1 MIPFVEFRMDRDTNK
16 LLDYDV
22 EHNLE
27 QNLQDGFLDLDI
39 STNTLKRTIDV
50 DGVTKTTTEKLMI
63 DLNEYLDKTRNL
75 PKNFDISKDEIELMK
90 DQGIPYGE
98 QVKAQDSGIMQM
110 ADRDPL
116 LEDEYNKYRFDML
129 EQGLEPMDFDSFRRE
144 AMSDQAAIDPKIRI
158 EEVVKEFIREKGR
171 KPKSLDELKEFF
183 EMRMG
188 TAKDP
193 GMEVVKELVED
204 DKTRI
209 TLAGGSFPD
218 LSGDGEITQEDILI
232 GRGVIKRDNK
242 QSGGL
247 AAILG
252 V

>member
-1 MIPFVEFRMDRDTNK
+1 MDDWKYKIVEIAEDMAGEDG
-16 LLDYDV
+16 LDYSELSDKD
-22 EHNLE
+22 
-27 QNLQDGFLDLDI
+27 Q
-39 STNTLKRTIDV
+39 LKYY
-50 DGVTKTTTEKLMI
+50 GKAYEY
-63 DLNEYLDKTRNL
+63 YLDRPEKANGGIMRN
-75 PKNFDISKDEIELMK
+75 FYAQGDEVEEFQEEDLSDIELMK
-90 DQGIPYGE
+90 DQGVPYGE
-98 QVKAQDSGIMQM
+98 EVKSQDSGIMQM

-158 EEVVKEFIREKGR
+158 EEVVKEFMREKGR
-171 KPKSLDELKEFF
+171 KPNSLDELKEFF

-232 GRGVIKRDNK
+232 GRGVIKRDEK

-252 V
+252 L

>member
-1 MIPFVEFRMDRDTNK
+1 MDEYKESEMSKIVKQLMDEEGFEFGEAVKEAMKRTEKANGGIMRNFYAQGDEVEEFQ
-16 LLDYDV
+16 
-22 EHNLE
+22 EE
-27 QNLQDGFLDLDI
+27 DLD
-39 STNTLKRTIDV
+39 T
-50 DGVTKTTTEKLMI
+50 
-63 DLNEYLDKTRNL
+63 
-75 PKNFDISKDEIELMK
+75 IELMK
-90 DQGIPYGE
+90 DQGVPMGE
-98 QVKAQDSGIMQM
+98 QVRAQDSGIMQM
-110 ADRDPL
+110 ADRDPM

-171 KPKSLDELKEFF
+171 KPNSLDELKEFF
-183 EMRMG
+183 EMKMG

-193 GMEVVKELVED
+193 GIEVVKELVED

-218 LSGDGEITQEDILI
+218 LNEDGEITQADILI
-232 GRGVIKRDNK
+232 GKGVIKRDEK

-252 V
+252 L

>member
-1 MIPFVEFRMDRDTNK
+1 MDDWKYKIVEIAEDMAGEDG
-16 LLDYDV
+16 LDYSELSDKD
-22 EHNLE
+22 
-27 QNLQDGFLDLDI
+27 Q
-39 STNTLKRTIDV
+39 LKYY
-50 DGVTKTTTEKLMI
+50 GKAYEY
-63 DLNEYLDKTRNL
+63 YLDRPEKANGGIMRNFYAQGDEVEEFQEDDL
-75 PKNFDISKDEIELMK
+75 SEIELMK

-98 QVKAQDSGIMQM
+98 QVRAQDSGIMQM
-110 ADRDPL
+110 ADRDPM

-129 EQGLEPMDFDSFRRE
+129 EQGLDPMDFDSFRRE
-144 AMSDQAAIDPKIRI
+144 AMSDQASIDPKIRI

-171 KPKSLDELKEFF
+171 KPNSLDELKEFF

-218 LSGDGEITQEDILI
+218 LSGDGEITQKDILI
-232 GRGVIKRDNK
+232 GKGVIKRDEK

-252 V
+252 L

>member
-1 MIPFVEFRMDRDTNK
+1 MDDWK
-16 LLDYDV
+16 YKIIEIAEDMAGEDGLDYSELSDKD
-22 EHNLE
+22 
-27 QNLQDGFLDLDI
+27 Q
-39 STNTLKRTIDV
+39 LKYY
-50 DGVTKTTTEKLMI
+50 GKAYEY
-63 DLNEYLDKTRNL
+63 YLDRPEKANGGIMRN
-75 PKNFDISKDEIELMK
+75 FYAQGDEVEEFQEEDLSDIELMK
-90 DQGIPYGE
+90 DQGVPYGE
-98 QVKAQDSGIMQM
+98 EVKSQDSGIMQM

-158 EEVVKEFIREKGR
+158 EEVVKEFMREKGR
-171 KPKSLDELKEFF
+171 KPNSLDELKEFF

-232 GRGVIKRDNK
+232 GRGVIKRDKK

>member
-1 MIPFVEFRMDRDTNK
+1 MDDWKYKIVEIAEDMAGEDG
-16 LLDYDV
+16 LDYSELSDKD
-22 EHNLE
+22 
-27 QNLQDGFLDLDI
+27 Q
-39 STNTLKRTIDV
+39 LKYY
-50 DGVTKTTTEKLMI
+50 GKAYEY
-63 DLNEYLDKTRNL
+63 YLDRPEKANGGIMRNFYAQGDEVEEFQEDDL
-75 PKNFDISKDEIELMK
+75 SEIELMK

-129 EQGLEPMDFDSFRRE
+129 EQGLDPMDFDSFRRE

-171 KPKSLDELKEFF
+171 KPNSLDELKEFY

-218 LSGDGEITQEDILI
+218 LNGDGEITQKDILI
-232 GRGVIKRDNK
+232 GKGVIEEMKNN
-242 QSGGL
+242 Q
-247 AAILG
+247 A

>member
-1 MIPFVEFRMDRDTNK
+1 MDDWKYKIVEIAEDMAGEDG
-16 LLDYDV
+16 LDYSELSDKD
-22 EHNLE
+22 
-27 QNLQDGFLDLDI
+27 Q
-39 STNTLKRTIDV
+39 LKYY
-50 DGVTKTTTEKLMI
+50 GKAYEY
-63 DLNEYLDKTRNL
+63 YLDRPEKANGGIMRNFYREGDEVEEFQEDDL
-75 PKNFDISKDEIELMK
+75 SEIELMK

-110 ADRDPL
+110 ADVDLDP
-116 LEDEYNKYRFDML
+116 LEDEYQKYRFDML
-129 EQGLEPMDFDSFRRE
+129 EQGLDPMDFDSFRRE
-144 AMSDQAAIDPKIRI
+144 AMSDQAAIDPRIRI

-232 GRGVIKRDNK
+232 GRGVIKRDEK

-252 V
+252 L

>member
-1 MIPFVEFRMDRDTNK
+1 MDDWKYKIVEIAEDMAGEDG
-16 LLDYDV
+16 LDYSELSDKD
-22 EHNLE
+22 
-27 QNLQDGFLDLDI
+27 Q
-39 STNTLKRTIDV
+39 LKYY
-50 DGVTKTTTEKLMI
+50 GKAYEY
-63 DLNEYLDKTRNL
+63 YLDRPEKANGGIMRNFYAQGDEVEEFQEDDL
-75 PKNFDISKDEIELMK
+75 SEIELMK
-90 DQGIPYGE
+90 DQGVPYGE

-110 ADRDPL
+110 ADRDPM

-129 EQGLEPMDFDSFRRE
+129 EQGLDPMDFDSFRRE
-144 AMSDQAAIDPKIRI
+144 AMSDQAAIDPTIRI

-171 KPKSLDELKEFF
+171 KPNSLDELKEFF
-183 EMRMG
+183 EMKMG

-193 GMEVVKELVED
+193 GIEVVKELVED

-218 LSGDGEITQEDILI
+218 LNEDGEITQADILI
-232 GRGVIKRDNK
+232 GKGVIKRDEK

-252 V
+252 L

>member
-1 MIPFVEFRMDRDTNK
+1 MDDWKYKIVEIAEDMAGEDG
-16 LLDYDV
+16 LDYSELSDKDQLKYYGKAYEYYLDRPEKANGGIMRNFYAQGDEV
-22 EHNLE
+22 EE
-27 QNLQDGFLDLDI
+27 FQEEDLD
-39 STNTLKRTIDV
+39 T
-50 DGVTKTTTEKLMI
+50 
-63 DLNEYLDKTRNL
+63 
-75 PKNFDISKDEIELMK
+75 IELMK
-90 DQGIPYGE
+90 DQGVPMGE

-110 ADRDPL
+110 ADRDPM

-158 EEVVKEFIREKGR
+158 EEVVMEFIKQKGR
-171 KPKSLDELKEFF
+171 KPNSLDELKEFF

-188 TAKDP
+188 TAKNP

-218 LSGDGEITQEDILI
+218 LSGDGEITQKDILI
-232 GRGVIKRDNK
+232 GKGVIKRDEK

-252 V
+252 L

>member
-1 MIPFVEFRMDRDTNK
+1 MDDWKYKIVEIAEDMAGEDG
-16 LLDYDV
+16 LDYSELSDKD
-22 EHNLE
+22 
-27 QNLQDGFLDLDI
+27 Q
-39 STNTLKRTIDV
+39 LKYY
-50 DGVTKTTTEKLMI
+50 GKAYEY
-63 DLNEYLDKTRNL
+63 YLDRPEKANGGIMRNFYAQGDEVEEFQEDDL
-75 PKNFDISKDEIELMK
+75 SEIELMK

-98 QVKAQDSGIMQM
+98 QVRAQDSGIMQM
-110 ADRDPL
+110 ADRDPM

-129 EQGLEPMDFDSFRRE
+129 EQGLDPMDFDSFRRE
-144 AMSDQAAIDPKIRI
+144 AMSDQAAIDPTIRI

-171 KPKSLDELKEFF
+171 KPNSLDELKEFF
-183 EMRMG
+183 EMKMG

-218 LSGDGEITQEDILI
+218 LNEDGEITQADILI
-232 GRGVIKRDNK
+232 GKGVIKRDEK

-252 V
+252 L

>member
-1 MIPFVEFRMDRDTNK
+1 MDDWKYKIVEIAGDMAEDDG
-16 LLDYDV
+16 LDYS
-22 EHNLE
+22 
-27 QNLQDGFLDLDI
+27 DLSD
-39 STNTLKRTIDV
+39 SDQMKYY
-50 DGVTKTTTEKLMI
+50 KKAYEY
-63 DLNEYLDKTRNL
+63 YLDRPEKANGGIMRNFYAQGDEVEEFQEDDL
-75 PKNFDISKDEIELMK
+75 SEIELMK

-98 QVKAQDSGIMQM
+98 QVRAQDSGIMQM

-158 EEVVKEFIREKGR
+158 EEVVMEFIRERGR
-171 KPKSLDELKEFF
+171 KPNSLDELKEFY

-188 TAKDP
+188 TARDP

-209 TLAGGSFPD
+209 TLAGGNLVGDQVKLDMDNDGDIGADD
-218 LSGDGEITQEDILI
+218 LAELRKKAQ
-232 GRGVIKRDNK
+232 V
-242 QSGGL
+242 GGL

>member
-1 MIPFVEFRMDRDTNK
+1 MDDWKYKIVEIAEDMAGEDG
-16 LLDYDV
+16 LDYSELSDKD
-22 EHNLE
+22 
-27 QNLQDGFLDLDI
+27 Q
-39 STNTLKRTIDV
+39 LKYY
-50 DGVTKTTTEKLMI
+50 GKAYEY
-63 DLNEYLDKTRNL
+63 YLDRPEKANGGIMRNFYAQGDEVEEFQEDDL
-75 PKNFDISKDEIELMK
+75 SEIELMK

-110 ADRDPL
+110 ADRDPM

-171 KPKSLDELKEFF
+171 KPNSLDELKEFF
-183 EMRMG
+183 EMKMG

-218 LSGDGEITQEDILI
+218 LNEDGEITQADILI
-232 GRGVIKRDNK
+232 GKGVIKRDEK

>member
-1 MIPFVEFRMDRDTNK
+1 MEEYKESEMSKIVKQLMDEEGFEFGEAVKEAM
-16 LLDYDV
+16 
-22 EHNLE
+22 
-27 QNLQDGFLDLDI
+27 
-39 STNTLKRTIDV
+39 KRT
-50 DGVTKTTTEKLMI
+50 EKANGGIMRNFYAQGDEVEEFQED
-63 DLNEYLDKTRNL
+63 DL
-75 PKNFDISKDEIELMK
+75 SEIELMK

-98 QVKAQDSGIMQM
+98 QVKAQDTGIMQM

-158 EEVVKEFIREKGR
+158 EEVVEEFIREKGR
-171 KPKSLDELKEFF
+171 KPNSLDELKEFF

-188 TAKDP
+188 TAKNP

-218 LSGDGEITQEDILI
+218 LSGDGQITQKDILI
-232 GRGVIKRDNK
+232 GKGVIDRDEK

-252 V
+252 L

>member
-1 MIPFVEFRMDRDTNK
+1 MEYYEDVIDAYESGVGVLPGESLTDYIKRNNIDIIEMDTFRLKDSGRSKEANGGIMRNFYAQGDEVEEFQED
-16 LLDYDV
+16 
-22 EHNLE
+22 
-27 QNLQDGFLDLDI
+27 DL
-39 STNTLKRTIDV
+39 S
-50 DGVTKTTTEKLMI
+50 
-63 DLNEYLDKTRNL
+63 
-75 PKNFDISKDEIELMK
+75 EIELMK

-98 QVKAQDSGIMQM
+98 QVRAQDSGIMQM
-110 ADRDPL
+110 ADRDPM

-158 EEVVKEFIREKGR
+158 EEVVKEFIKVKGR
-171 KPKSLDELKEFF
+171 KPNSLDELKEFF

-188 TAKDP
+188 TAKNP

-218 LSGDGEITQEDILI
+218 LSGDGQITQKDILI
-232 GRGVIKRDNK
+232 GKGVIDRDEK

-252 V
+252 L

>member
-1 MIPFVEFRMDRDTNK
+1 MDDWKYKIVEIAEDMAGEDG
-16 LLDYDV
+16 LDYSELSDKD
-22 EHNLE
+22 
-27 QNLQDGFLDLDI
+27 Q
-39 STNTLKRTIDV
+39 LKYY
-50 DGVTKTTTEKLMI
+50 GKAYEY
-63 DLNEYLDKTRNL
+63 YLDRPEKANGGIMRNFYREGDEVEEFQEDDL
-75 PKNFDISKDEIELMK
+75 SEIELMK

-98 QVKAQDSGIMQM
+98 QVRAQDSGIMQM

-116 LEDEYNKYRFDML
+116 LEDEYNKYRFEML
-129 EQGLEPMDFDSFRRE
+129 EQGLDPMDFDSFRRE
-144 AMSDQAAIDPKIRI
+144 AMSDQAAIDPTIRI

-218 LSGDGEITQEDILI
+218 LNEDGEITQADILI
-232 GRGVIKRDNK
+232 GKGVIDRDEK

-252 V
+252 L

>member
-1 MIPFVEFRMDRDTNK
+1 MEYYEDVIDAYESGVGVEPGESLTDYIKRNNIKIIEMDVFRPT
-16 LLDYDV
+16 
-22 EHNLE
+22 E
-27 QNLQDGFLDLDI
+27 
-39 STNTLKRTIDV
+39 SKRTKEANGGIMRNFYAQGDEV
-50 DGVTKTTTEKLMI
+50 EEFQED
-63 DLNEYLDKTRNL
+63 DL
-75 PKNFDISKDEIELMK
+75 SEIELMK

-158 EEVVKEFIREKGR
+158 EEVVIEFIKQKGR
-171 KPKSLDELKEFF
+171 KPNSLDELKEFY

-188 TAKDP
+188 TAKNP

-218 LSGDGEITQEDILI
+218 LDGSGDITQKDILI
-232 GRGVIKRDNK
+232 GKGVLPRDEK

-252 V
+252 L

>member
-1 MIPFVEFRMDRDTNK
+1 MDEYKESEMSKIVKQLMDEEGFEFGEAVKEAMKRTEKANGGIMRNFYAQGDEVEEFQ
-16 LLDYDV
+16 
-22 EHNLE
+22 EE
-27 QNLQDGFLDLDI
+27 DLD
-39 STNTLKRTIDV
+39 T
-50 DGVTKTTTEKLMI
+50 
-63 DLNEYLDKTRNL
+63 
-75 PKNFDISKDEIELMK
+75 IELMK
-90 DQGIPYGE
+90 DQGVPMGE
-98 QVKAQDSGIMQM
+98 QVRAQDSGIMQM

-158 EEVVKEFIREKGR
+158 EQVVEEFIKVRGR
-171 KPKSLDELKEFF
+171 KPNSLDELKEFY
-183 EMRMG
+183 EMSMG
-188 TAKDP
+188 TARNP

-209 TLAGGSFPD
+209 TLAGGNLVGGQVKLD
-218 LSGDGEITQEDILI
+218 VDGDGSI
-232 GRGVIKRDNK
+232 GADDLKALRDNK

-252 V
+252 L

>member
-1 MIPFVEFRMDRDTNK
+1 MDDWKYKIVEIAEDMAGEDG
-16 LLDYDV
+16 LDYSELSDKD
-22 EHNLE
+22 
-27 QNLQDGFLDLDI
+27 Q
-39 STNTLKRTIDV
+39 LKYY
-50 DGVTKTTTEKLMI
+50 GKAYEY
-63 DLNEYLDKTRNL
+63 YLDRPEKANGGIMRNFYREGDEVEEFQEDDL
-75 PKNFDISKDEIELMK
+75 SEIELMK

-110 ADRDPL
+110 ADAELDP
-116 LEDEYNKYRFDML
+116 LEDEYQKYRFDML
-129 EQGLEPMDFDSFRRE
+129 EQGLEPMDFNSFRRE
-144 AMSDQAAIDPKIRI
+144 AMSDMAAIRPEVRI

-171 KPKSLDELKEFF
+171 KPNSLDELKEFY
-183 EMRMG
+183 ELRMG
-188 TAKDP
+188 TARDP

-232 GRGVIKRDNK
+232 GRGVIKRDEK

-252 V
+252 L

>member
-1 MIPFVEFRMDRDTNK
+1 MEEERYEDVIDAYESGVGVKEGESLTDYIKRNNIKILDPQKKANGGIMRNFYAQGDEVEEFQED
-16 LLDYDV
+16 
-22 EHNLE
+22 
-27 QNLQDGFLDLDI
+27 DLDA
-39 STNTLKRTIDV
+39 V
-50 DGVTKTTTEKLMI
+50 
-63 DLNEYLDKTRNL
+63 
-75 PKNFDISKDEIELMK
+75 ELMK
-90 DQGIPYGE
+90 DQGIPIGE

-110 ADRDPL
+110 ADKDPM
-116 LEDEYNKYRFDML
+116 LEDEYNKYRFEVL
-129 EQGLEPMDFDSFRRE
+129 EMGQDPMSFEQFRDQ
-144 AMSDQAAIDPKIRI
+144 AISDQAAIDPKIRI
-158 EEVVKEFIREKGR
+158 EEVVIEFIKQKGR
-171 KPKSLDELKEFF
+171 KPDSLDELKEFY

-209 TLAGGSFPD
+209 TLAGGNLVGD
-218 LSGDGEITQEDILI
+218 QVKLDVDGDGSI
-232 GRGVIKRDNK
+232 GADDLKALRDNK

>member
-1 MIPFVEFRMDRDTNK
+1 MDDWKYKIVEIAEDMAGEDG
-16 LLDYDV
+16 LDYSELSDKDQLKYYGKAYEYYLDRPEKANGGIMRNFYRDGDEV
-22 EHNLE
+22 EE
-27 QNLQDGFLDLDI
+27 FQEEDLD
-39 STNTLKRTIDV
+39 T
-50 DGVTKTTTEKLMI
+50 
-63 DLNEYLDKTRNL
+63 
-75 PKNFDISKDEIELMK
+75 IELMK
-90 DQGIPYGE
+90 DQGVPMGE
-98 QVKAQDSGIMQM
+98 QVRAQDSGIMQM
-110 ADRDPL
+110 ADRDPM

-158 EEVVKEFIREKGR
+158 EEVVMEFIRERGR
-171 KPKSLDELKEFF
+171 KPNSLDELKEFY

-188 TAKDP
+188 TAKNP

-232 GRGVIKRDNK
+232 GKGVIKRDEK

-252 V
+252 L

>member
-1 MIPFVEFRMDRDTNK
+1 MEYYEDVIDAYESGVGVLPGESLTDYIKRNNIDIIEMDTFRLKDSGRSKEANGGIMRNFYADGDEVEEFQED
-16 LLDYDV
+16 
-22 EHNLE
+22 
-27 QNLQDGFLDLDI
+27 DL
-39 STNTLKRTIDV
+39 S
-50 DGVTKTTTEKLMI
+50 
-63 DLNEYLDKTRNL
+63 
-75 PKNFDISKDEIELMK
+75 EIELMK

-98 QVKAQDSGIMQM
+98 QVRAQDSGIMQM

-129 EQGLEPMDFDSFRRE
+129 EQGLDPMSFDEFRRE

-158 EEVVKEFIREKGR
+158 EEVVIEFIKQRGR
-171 KPKSLDELKEFF
+171 KPNSLDELKEFY

-188 TAKDP
+188 TARNP
-193 GMEVVKELVED
+193 GMDVVKELVED

-218 LSGDGEITQEDILI
+218 LSGDGQITQKDILI
-232 GRGVIKRDNK
+232 GKGVIDRDEK

>member
-1 MIPFVEFRMDRDTNK
+1 MEEERYEDVIDAYESGVGVKEGESLTDYIKRNNIKILDPQKKANGGIMRNFYAQGDEVEEFQ
-16 LLDYDV
+16 
-22 EHNLE
+22 EE
-27 QNLQDGFLDLDI
+27 DLD
-39 STNTLKRTIDV
+39 T
-50 DGVTKTTTEKLMI
+50 
-63 DLNEYLDKTRNL
+63 
-75 PKNFDISKDEIELMK
+75 IELMK
-90 DQGIPYGE
+90 DQGVPMGE
-98 QVKAQDSGIMQM
+98 QVRAQDTGIMQM
-110 ADRDPL
+110 ADVDLDPL
-116 LEDEYNKYRFDML
+116 EEYNKYRFDML

-158 EEVVKEFIREKGR
+158 EEVVMEFIRERGR
-171 KPKSLDELKEFF
+171 KPNSLDELKEFY

-188 TAKDP
+188 TASRDP

-218 LSGDGEITQEDILI
+218 LNEDGEITQADILI
-232 GRGVIKRDNK
+232 GKGVIPRDKK

-252 V
+252 L

>member
-1 MIPFVEFRMDRDTNK
+1 MEYYEDVIDAYESGVGVEPGESLTDYIKRNNIDIIEMDTFRLKDSGRSKEANGGIMRNFYREGDE
-16 LLDYDV
+16 V
-22 EHNLE
+22 EE
-27 QNLQDGFLDLDI
+27 FQEDDL
-39 STNTLKRTIDV
+39 S
-50 DGVTKTTTEKLMI
+50 
-63 DLNEYLDKTRNL
+63 
-75 PKNFDISKDEIELMK
+75 EIELMK

-98 QVKAQDSGIMQM
+98 QVRAQDSGIMQM
-110 ADRDPL
+110 ADRDPM

-158 EEVVKEFIREKGR
+158 EEVVQEFIRVRGR
-171 KPKSLDELKEFF
+171 KPNSLDELKEFY
-183 EMRMG
+183 EMSMG
-188 TAKDP
+188 TARNP
-193 GMEVVKELVED
+193 GMDVVKELVED

-218 LSGDGEITQEDILI
+218 LSGDGQITQKDILI
-232 GRGVIKRDNK
+232 GKGVLPREKK

-252 V
+252 L